1 MDRWT
6 VALILGQFVF
16 LGFIIWVVARARE
29 ARMRLRSEERSRLV
43 ERFSS
48 SQELTEFLNSPGGR
62 RFLDVAKAEPAHP
75 VRSISGTVTAGII
88 TFFAGVGFLF
98 IAGEYPGR
106 ENDGFLVPGILGL
119 MAGIGILVSA
129 IVSTVLYKRAGLLPR
144 KPEAQREEP

>member
-6 VALILGQFVF
+6 AAIILGQFVF
-16 LGFIIWVVARARE
+16 IGFIIWVVSRARE
-29 ARMRLRSEERSRLV
+29 ARMRQRSEERTHLV

-48 SQELTEFLNSPGGR
+48 SQELTDFLNSSAGR

-75 VRSISGTVTAGII
+75 MRSISATVTAGII
-88 TFFAGVGFLF
+88 VFFVGIGFLF
-98 IAGEYPGR
+98 VAGEMPGYDS
-106 ENDGFLVPGILGL
+106 DGFLIPGILGV